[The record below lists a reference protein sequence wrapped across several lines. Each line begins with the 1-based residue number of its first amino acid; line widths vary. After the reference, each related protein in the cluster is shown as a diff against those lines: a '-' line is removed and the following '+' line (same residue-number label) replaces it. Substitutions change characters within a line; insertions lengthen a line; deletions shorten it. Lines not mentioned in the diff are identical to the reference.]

1 MENSSF
7 EQQFTQSLNAA
18 PLQPANNGMGK
29 SKLPI
34 IISIVLAVIVVVES
48 IALIITMNNYLAI
61 VDEVPAYDE
70 DEGYIEDEE
79 GEEAIDNNYVYN
91 DSDALVAMNANC
103 KATDGSAITLDTS
116 GNYTATGPLA
126 GSGTYTI
133 TNDSLI
139 SLSGSNKVIYYDGW
153 DLADGLTIYS
163 CEEDTTNTEE

>member
-1 MENSSF
+1 MDNNSSF

-18 PLQPANNGMGK
+18 PLRPANSGMGK
-29 SKLPI
+29 SKLPV
-34 IISIVLAVIVVVES
+34 IISIILAVIVVVES
-48 IALIITMNNYLAI
+48 IALIVAVNNP
-61 VDEVPAYDE
+61 PASTEEEAYEE
-70 DEGYIEDEE
+70 DEGIVEDEE
-79 GEEAIDNNYVYN
+79 DYVDNNYVYDAN
-91 DSDALVAMNANC
+91 DNLIAMNANC
-103 KATDGSAITLDTS
+103 KATDGSTITLDTS